1 MVALS
6 PFVALRPGDDVVA
19 RTVDG
24 ALRAGPRAARR
35 RTHAHHAAWLEAW
48 DDDDPVAGVD
58 EWLATGVLLEDDRP
72 RLRVVEQRLVDGGV
86 VVGLLGCVRLSDLVP
101 HERTDPAAVRRR
113 VMRDRRQDV
122 EIRPLLA
129 VLPTDPPGLLEVVHR
144 VAGHPPE
151 SDVVDE
157 LGVRHRVWV
166 CPDDDASA
174 LSSLLAPLPC
184 LLADG
189 HHRAAAASTAG
200 RAEAMALLA
209 LASAP
214 PRLLPVWRV
223 AAVPPG
229 HEPDITA
236 WLDSLP
242 PGDEVVVHHA
252 GRRVDVGGD
261 GLELPVETSQRLAEA
276 VPGVARV
283 TTTPDATVVAV
294 AERDGAVVVAAAAPS
309 VTDVL
314 SAVAAGR
321 PLPPKSTAFDPK
333 PRVGLVMRRL

>member
-35 RTHAHHAAWLEAW
+35 RTHVHHAAWLEAW
-48 DDDDPVAGVD
+48 DDAPVAAVD
-58 EWLATGVLLEDDRP
+58 EWIDAGVLLADDRP
-72 RLRVVEQRLVDGGV
+72 RLRLVEQRLVDGGV
-86 VVGLLGCVRLSDLVP
+86 VLGILGCVRLSDLVP

-113 VMRDRRQDV
+113 VLRDRRQEV

-144 VAGHPPE
+144 VAGAPPE
-151 SDVVDE
+151 TDVVDE
-157 LGVRHRVWV
+157 LGVRHRVWP
-166 CPDDDASA
+166 CPDDDARS

-189 HHRAAAASTAG
+189 HHRAAAASTSG
-200 RAEAMALLA
+200 RTDAMALLA

-229 HEPDITA
+229 HDQAVDA
-236 WLDSLP
+236 WIDRLP
-242 PGDEVVVHHA
+242 RGDDVVVHHA
-252 GRRVDVGGD
+252 GRRAAVGGD
-261 GLELPVETSQRLAEA
+261 GLELPVETSQRLAQT

-283 TTTPDATVVAV
+283 TTTADPTVVAV
-294 AERDGAVVVAAAAPS
+294 AERDGAVVVAAPAPS